1 MSASRRVTLQQWQEV
16 PGTTFTV
23 DCFSIRSN
31 QLPGR
36 SRFLIYYTLTTTVA
50 SHPAS
55 VQCNPCSP
63 PRPAQPHLCTCC
75 PQCDPPCAAHSRKIS
90 AVAFG

>member
-23 DCFSIRSN
+23 DCFSRRSN

-36 SRFLIYYTLTTTVA
+36 SRFSSTLTITVA

-55 VQCNPCSP
+55 VQEVQPVQ
-63 PRPAQPHLCTCC
+63 PAPLGPSHLCT
-75 PQCDPPCAAHSRKIS
+75 
-90 AVAFG
+90 